1 MIGRIVH
8 GRYKLIDERGSG
20 SMAVVYVARDLQTN
34 RIYAVKVLNRKAAS
48 DAELLQRFWR
58 EFDLLKQLTGP
69 HVIRPIAWGEERDMH
84 YIVMD
89 YVDGH
94 TLKHIVETQGP
105 LPPLQAVD
113 IIEQSALGLEAAA
126 ERGIVHRDVKPQ
138 NIILTVEGTV
148 KLTDFGLARSHT
160 SPPITIS
167 NVFLGTP
174 YYVAPEQ
181 ADNGRSADTRSD
193 LYSLACVFF
202 ELVTGRV
209 PYEGDTAVDVVVQ
222 HLRNPVPSCCAVRP
236 ELPLAY
242 DAFFQRGM
250 AKQAPQR
257 FQSVREF
264 IAGLEQLRA
273 ATPEN
278 GMAPAPVSGPLPTV
292 LPRLVFLP
300 TGQSFMLLQP
310 EVVVGRSDPQ
320 KGIFPDV
327 DLAAVDNQHT
337 VSRRHACMY
346 IRDGRYFIEDLNAY
360 NKTRL
365 NGIALT
371 PNQEQELQEGD
382 IIRLGNVDLRFEVQS
397 R

>member
-1 MIGRIVH
+1 MIGRIIH

-20 SMAVVYVARDLQTN
+20 SMAVVYIARDMETN
-34 RIYAVKVLNRKAAS
+34 RIFAVKALNRKAAS

-69 HVIRPIAWGEERDMH
+69 YVIRPVAWGEERDIH

-94 TLKHIVETQGP
+94 NLKQLVEREGP
-105 LPPLQAVD
+105 LPALQAID
-113 IIEQSALGLEAAA
+113 ITKQAALGLESAA

-138 NIILTVEGTV
+138 NIILTVDGVV

-181 ADNGRSADTRSD
+181 ADNGRSADARSD
-193 LYSLACVFF
+193 LYSLGCVFF

-209 PYEGDTAVDVVVQ
+209 PFEGDTAVDVVVQ
-222 HLRNPVPSCCAVRP
+222 HLRSAIPSICALRP

-242 DAFFQRGM
+242 DAFIQRAL
-250 AKQAPQR
+250 AKQAQQR
-257 FQSVREF
+257 FQSAREF
-264 IAGLEQLRA
+264 IAGLEHLREV
-273 ATPEN
+273 TPESPTP
-278 GMAPAPVSGPLPTV
+278 APAAQPAQMI
-292 LPRLVFLP
+292 PRLVFLA
-300 TGQSFMLLQP
+300 TNQAFMLLGP
-310 EVVVGRSDPQ
+310 DLMIGRSDPQ
-320 KGIFPDV
+320 KEIFPDV
-327 DLAAVDNQHT
+327 DLAPIDTQHT
-337 VSRRHACMY
+337 VSRRHARLY
-346 IRDGRYFIEDLNAY
+346 VRDGRFFIQDQNAF

-365 NGIALT
+365 NGVALT
-371 PNQEQELQEGD
+371 PHQEYELQEGD
-382 IIRLGNVDLRFEVQS
+382 VIRLGNVDLRFEVQA

>member
-1 MIGRIVH
+1 MIGRIIH

-20 SMAVVYVARDLQTN
+20 SMAVVYIARDMETN
-34 RIYAVKVLNRKAAS
+34 RIFAVKALNRKAAS

-69 HVIRPIAWGEERDMH
+69 YVIRPVAWGEERDMH

-94 TLKHIVETQGP
+94 NLKQIVERNGP
-105 LPPLQAVD
+105 LPPLEAID
-113 IIEQSALGLEAAA
+113 ITKQVAMGLESAA

-138 NIILTVEGTV
+138 NIILTVDGVV

-193 LYSLACVFF
+193 LYSLGCVFF

-209 PYEGDTAVDVVVQ
+209 PFEGDTAVDVVVQ
-222 HLRNPVPSCCAVRP
+222 HLRSAIPSICTLRP

-242 DAFFQRGM
+242 DAFIQKAL

-257 FQSVREF
+257 FQSAREF
-264 IAGLEQLRA
+264 IAGLDTLRDL
-273 ATPEN
+273 TPESA
-278 GMAPAPVSGPLPTV
+278 APAAPPPPAQI
-292 LPRLVFLP
+292 LPRLVYLA
-300 TGQSFMLLQP
+300 TGQSFMLLGP
-310 EVVVGRSDPQ
+310 DLMIGRSDPQ
-320 KGIFPDV
+320 KEIYPDI
-327 DLAAVDNQHT
+327 DLAPIDTQHT
-337 VSRRHACMY
+337 VSRRHARLVS
-346 IRDGRYFIEDLNAY
+346 RDGRYFIEDQNAF

-365 NGIALT
+365 NGVALT
-371 PNQEQELQEGD
+371 PHQEREIQEGD
-382 IIRLGNVDLRFEVQS
+382 VIRLGNVDVRFEVQA

>member
-1 MIGRIVH
+1 MIGRIIH

-20 SMAVVYVARDLQTN
+20 SMAIVYIARDLETN
-34 RIYAVKVLNRKAAS
+34 RIFAVKALNRKAAN

-69 HVIRPIAWGEERDMH
+69 YVIRPVAWGEERDMH

-94 TLKHIVETQGP
+94 NLKQVVERNGP
-105 LPPLQAVD
+105 VPALQAID
-113 IIEQSALGLEAAA
+113 ITKQAALGLESAA

-138 NIILTVEGTV
+138 NIILTADGTV

-181 ADNGRSADTRSD
+181 ADNGRSADLRSD
-193 LYSLACVFF
+193 LYSLGCVFF

-209 PYEGDTAVDVVVQ
+209 PFEGDTAVDVVVQ
-222 HLRNPVPSCCAVRP
+222 HLRSSIPSIVGLRP

-242 DAFFQRGM
+242 DAFIQKAL
-250 AKQAPQR
+250 AKQAAQR
-257 FQSVREF
+257 FQSAREF
-264 IAGLEQLRA
+264 IAGLDQLREITPDGPAPAA
-273 ATPEN
+273 ATP
-278 GMAPAPVSGPLPTV
+278 APTQI
-292 LPRLVFLP
+292 LPRFVFLA
-300 TGQSFMLLQP
+300 TGQSFMILGNDLMI
-310 EVVVGRSDPQ
+310 GRSDPQ
-320 KGIFPDV
+320 KEIYPDI
-327 DLAAVDNQHT
+327 DLAPIDTQHT
-337 VSRRHACMY
+337 VSRRHARLVS
-346 IRDGRYFIEDLNAY
+346 RDGRYFIEDQNAF

-365 NGIALT
+365 NGVALS
-371 PNQEQELQEGD
+371 PHQECELQEGD
-382 IIRLGNVDLRFEVQS
+382 VIRLGNVDLRFEVQA

>member
-1 MIGRIVH
+1 MIGRVVH

-34 RIYAVKVLNRKAAS
+34 RIYAIKVLNRKAAS

-69 HVIRPIAWGEERDMH
+69 HVIRPVAWGEERDIH

-89 YVDGH
+89 YVDGQ
-94 TLKHIVETQGP
+94 TLKQLVEQGGP
-105 LPPLQAVD
+105 VPPRQAID
-113 IIEQSALGLEAAA
+113 MTEQAALGLENAA
-126 ERGIVHRDVKPQ
+126 ERGIIHRDIKPQ
-138 NIILTVEGTV
+138 NILLTVDGVV

-160 SPPITIS
+160 SPPITMS

-193 LYSLACVFF
+193 IYSLGCVFF

-209 PYEGDTAVDVVVQ
+209 PYEGETAVDVVVQ
-222 HLRNPVPSCCAVRP
+222 HLRSPIPSSISLRP

-242 DAFFQRGM
+242 DAFIQRAM
-250 AKQAPQR
+250 AKQPATR
-257 FQSVREF
+257 FQNVREF

-273 ATPEN
+273 ITPE
-278 GMAPAPVSGPLPTV
+278 GVTIAQEESPQVI
-292 LPRLVFLP
+292 PRLVHIASNQ
-300 TGQSFMLLQP
+300 TFMILKS
-310 EVVVGRSDPQ
+310 ESITGRSDPQ
-320 KGIFPDV
+320 KGIFPDI
-327 DLAAVDNQHT
+327 DLAVMDTQHT
-337 VSRRHACMY
+337 VSRRHARVL
-346 IRDGRYFIEDLNAY
+346 IRDNRYFIEDLEAF

-365 NGIALT
+365 NGVALA
-371 PNQEQELQEGD
+371 PFQEQELREGD
-382 IIRLGNVDLRFEVQS
+382 IIRLGNVEVRFEIQS
-397 R
+397 Q

>member
-1 MIGRIVH
+1 MIGRVIH

-69 HVIRPIAWGEERDMH
+69 HVIRPVAWGEERDVH

-89 YVDGH
+89 YVDGQ
-94 TLKHIVETQGP
+94 TLKYLVETNGAM
-105 LPPLQAVD
+105 PPLQAID
-113 IIEQSALGLEAAA
+113 ITEQSALGLEAAA

-138 NIILTVEGTV
+138 NIMMTVDGIV

-193 LYSLACVFF
+193 LYSLGCVFF

-222 HLRNPVPSCCAVRP
+222 HLRSPIPSINGLRS

-242 DAFFQRGM
+242 DAFMQRAM
-250 AKQAPQR
+250 AKQPAQR
-257 FQSVREF
+257 FQNVREF
-264 IAGLEQLRA
+264 AAGLEQLRA
-273 ATPEN
+273 VTPE
-278 GMAPAPVSGPLPTV
+278 GPAAHSTPVMHM
-292 LPRLVFLP
+292 LPRLVCIQS
-300 TGQSFMLLQP
+300 GQTFMLLQP
-310 EVVVGRSDPQ
+310 EMIMGRSDPQ
-320 KGIFPDV
+320 KGIHPDI
-327 DLAAVDNQHT
+327 DLAPLDNQHT
-337 VSRRHACMY
+337 VSRRHARMLS
-346 IRDGRYFIEDLNAY
+346 RDGRYFIEDLNAF

-365 NGIALT
+365 NGVALT
-371 PNQEQELQEGD
+371 PNQERELQEGD
-382 IIRLGNVDLRFEVQS
+382 VIRLGNVDLRFEVQS

>member
-20 SMAVVYVARDLQTN
+20 SMAVVYIARDMETN
-34 RIYAVKVLNRKAAS
+34 RIFAVKALNRKAAS

-69 HVIRPIAWGEERDMH
+69 YVIRPVAWGEERDIH

-94 TLKHIVETQGP
+94 NLKQLVEREGP
-105 LPPLQAVD
+105 LPALRAIDITRQA
-113 IIEQSALGLEAAA
+113 ALGLESAA

-138 NIILTVEGTV
+138 NIILTVEGVV

-181 ADNGRSADTRSD
+181 ADNGRSADARSD
-193 LYSLACVFF
+193 LYSLGCVFF

-209 PYEGDTAVDVVVQ
+209 PFEGDTAVDVVVQ
-222 HLRNPVPSCCAVRP
+222 HLRSAIPSICTLRP
-236 ELPLAY
+236 ELPMAY
-242 DAFFQRGM
+242 DAFIQRAL
-250 AKQAPQR
+250 AKQATQR
-257 FQSVREF
+257 FQSAREF
-264 IAGLEQLRA
+264 MAGLEQLREVTPEGDA
-273 ATPEN
+273 PATATP
-278 GMAPAPVSGPLPTV
+278 PPTQMI
-292 LPRLVFLP
+292 PRLVFLA
-300 TGQSFMLLQP
+300 TNQAFMLLGSDL
-310 EVVVGRSDPQ
+310 VIGRSDPQ
-320 KGIFPDV
+320 KEIYPDI
-327 DLAAVDNQHT
+327 DLAPIDTQHT
-337 VSRRHACMY
+337 VSRRHARLY
-346 IRDGRYFIEDLNAY
+346 ARDGRFFIEDQNAF

-365 NGIALT
+365 NGVALT
-371 PNQEQELQEGD
+371 PHQEYELQEGD
-382 IIRLGNVDLRFEVQS
+382 VIRLGNVDLRFEVQA

>member
-34 RIYAVKVLNRKAAS
+34 RIFAVKVLNRKAAS

-69 HVIRPIAWGEERDMH
+69 HVIRPVAWGEERDMH

-94 TLKHIVETQGP
+94 TLKHIVETEGP
-105 LPPLQAVD
+105 LPPLQAID
-113 IIEQSALGLEAAA
+113 MIEQSALGLESAA

-138 NIILTVEGTV
+138 NILMTIDGVV
-148 KLTDFGLARSHT
+148 KLTDFGLARSHS

-193 LYSLACVFF
+193 LYSLGCVFF

-222 HLRNPVPSCCAVRP
+222 HLRSPIPSCCSLRP
-236 ELPLAY
+236 DLPLAY
-242 DAFFQRGM
+242 EAFFQRAM
-250 AKQAPQR
+250 AKQASQR
-257 FQSVREF
+257 FQTVPDF
-264 IAGLEQLRA
+264 IAGLEELRTITPVGPVRGEEAVAQL
-273 ATPEN
+273 
-278 GMAPAPVSGPLPTV
+278 
-292 LPRLVFLP
+292 LPRLICMSS
-300 TGQSFMLLQP
+300 GQAFMLIKP
-310 EVVVGRSDPQ
+310 EMIIGRSDPQ
-320 KGIFPDV
+320 KGIFPDI
-327 DLAAVDNQHT
+327 DLASLDNQHT
-337 VSRRHACMY
+337 VSRRHA
-346 IRDGRYFIEDLNAY
+346 RVQNREGRYFVEDLNAF

-365 NGIALT
+365 NGTTLS
-371 PNQEQELQEGD
+371 PNDEREIQEGD
-382 IIRLGNVDLRFEVQS
+382 TIRLGNVDLRFEIQS

>member
-20 SMAVVYVARDLQTN
+20 SMAVVYIARDLETN
-34 RIYAVKVLNRKAAS
+34 RIYAVKALNRKAAS

-58 EFDLLKQLTGP
+58 EFDLLKQLSGP
-69 HVIRPIAWGEERDMH
+69 HVIRPVAWGEERDMH

-94 TLKHIVETQGP
+94 NLKQLVEQGGP
-105 LPPLQAVD
+105 LPPRQAID
-113 IIEQSALGLEAAA
+113 IVRQVALGLESAA
-126 ERGIVHRDVKPQ
+126 EKGIVHRDVKPQ
-138 NIILTVEGTV
+138 NIILTTDGEV

-193 LYSLACVFF
+193 LYSLGCVFF

-209 PYEGDTAVDVVVQ
+209 PFEGDTAVDVVVQ
-222 HLRNPVPSCCAVRP
+222 HLRSAIPSICALRP
-236 ELPLAY
+236 ELPMAY
-242 DAFFQRGM
+242 DAFIQRAM
-250 AKQAPQR
+250 AKQAGQR

-264 IAGLEQLRA
+264 MQGLDQLQEV
-273 ATPEN
+273 TPE
-278 GMAPAPVSGPLPTV
+278 GAAPITYTAPTQI
-292 LPRLVFLP
+292 LPRLVFLA
-300 TGQSFMLLQP
+300 TGQSFMFLGSDLII
-310 EVVVGRSDPQ
+310 GRSDPQ
-320 KGIFPDV
+320 KEIYPDI
-327 DLAAVDNQHT
+327 DLAPIDAQHT
-337 VSRRHACMY
+337 VSRRHARL
-346 IRDGRYFIEDLNAY
+346 ITRDGRYFIEDQNAF

-365 NGIALT
+365 NGVALA
-371 PNQEQELQEGD
+371 PHQEREIQEGD
-382 IIRLGNVDLRFEVQS
+382 VVRLGNVDLRFEVQTH
-397 R
+397 

>member
-1 MIGRIVH
+1 MIGRVVH
-8 GRYKLIDERGSG
+8 GRYKLIDERGNG
-20 SMAVVYVARDLQTN
+20 SMAVVYVARDMQTN

-69 HVIRPIAWGEERDMH
+69 HVIRPVAWGEERDAH

-94 TLKHIVETQGP
+94 TLKHLVETAGP
-105 LPPLQAVD
+105 FPPPQALD
-113 IIEQSALGLEAAA
+113 ITHQVALGLESAA

-138 NIILTVEGTV
+138 NILLTVDNVV

-193 LYSLACVFF
+193 LYSLGCVFF
-202 ELVTGRV
+202 ELITGRV

-222 HLRNPVPSCCAVRP
+222 HLRAPIPSACALRP
-236 ELPLAY
+236 ELPLDY
-242 DAFFQRGM
+242 DAFVQR
-250 AKQAPQR
+250 ALSKQPAQR
-257 FQSVREF
+257 FQSAREF
-264 IAGLEQLRA
+264 IAGLDRLREV
-273 ATPEN
+273 TP
-278 GMAPAPVSGPLPTV
+278 AGPSASASSSTQIM
-292 LPRLVFLP
+292 PRLASLP
-300 TGQSFMLLQP
+300 SGHTFMILKP
-310 EVVVGRSDPQ
+310 EMIIGRSDPQ
-320 KGIFPDV
+320 KGIFPDI
-327 DLAAVDNQHT
+327 DLAPLDTQHT
-337 VSRRHACMY
+337 VSRKHARLLA
-346 IRDGRYFIEDLNAY
+346 RDERYFVEDLNAF

-365 NGIALT
+365 NGVALT
-371 PNQEQELQEGD
+371 PNQEREIQEGD
-382 IIRLGNVDLRFEVQS
+382 IIRLGNVELRFEVQTH
-397 R
+397 

>member
-1 MIGRIVH
+1 MIGRIIH

-20 SMAVVYVARDLQTN
+20 SMAVVYIARDLETN
-34 RIYAVKVLNRKAAS
+34 RIYAVKALNRKAAA

-58 EFDLLKQLTGP
+58 EFDLLKQLDGP
-69 HVIRPIAWGEERDMH
+69 YIIRPVAWGEDRDVH

-94 TLKHIVETQGP
+94 NLKQLVERNGP
-105 LPPLQAVD
+105 FPPLQAIDLVR
-113 IIEQSALGLEAAA
+113 QVALGLEGAA

-138 NIILTVEGTV
+138 NIMLTSDGAV

-193 LYSLACVFF
+193 LYSLGCVFF

-209 PYEGDTAVDVVVQ
+209 PFEGDTAVDVVVQ
-222 HLRNPVPSCCAVRP
+222 HLRSAIPSACALRP
-236 ELPLAY
+236 ELPMAY
-242 DAFFQRGM
+242 DAFFQKAL
-250 AKQAPQR
+250 AKQAIQR

-264 IAGLEQLRA
+264 IQGLEQLRDV
-273 ATPEN
+273 TPE
-278 GMAPAPVSGPLPTV
+278 GVASMPVNTPTQL
-292 LPRLVFLP
+292 LPRLVFLA
-300 TGQSFMLLQP
+300 TGQAFMLLGSDLMI
-310 EVVVGRSDPQ
+310 GRSDPQ
-320 KGIFPDV
+320 KEIYPDI
-327 DLAAVDNQHT
+327 DLAPIDTQHT
-337 VSRRHACMY
+337 VSRRHARLVT
-346 IRDGRYFIEDLNAY
+346 RDGRYFIEDQNAF

-365 NGIALT
+365 NGVALT
-371 PNQEQELQEGD
+371 PHQEREIQEGD
-382 IIRLGNVDLRFEVQS
+382 VVRLGNVDLRFEVQAH
-397 R
+397 

>member
-1 MIGRIVH
+1 MIGRIIQ

-20 SMAVVYVARDLQTN
+20 SMAVVYIARDLDTN
-34 RIYAVKVLNRKAAS
+34 RIYAVKALNRKAAN

-69 HVIRPIAWGEERDMH
+69 HVIRPVAWGEDRDVH

-94 TLKHIVETQGP
+94 TLKHLVERNGPMPAREAIDVTTQ
-105 LPPLQAVD
+105 V
-113 IIEQSALGLEAAA
+113 ALGLESAA
-126 ERGIVHRDVKPQ
+126 EKGIVHRDVKPQ
-138 NIILTVEGTV
+138 NIILAVDGSV

-193 LYSLACVFF
+193 LYSLGCVFF

-209 PYEGDTAVDVVVQ
+209 PFEGDSAVDVVVQ
-222 HLRNPVPSCCAVRP
+222 HLRSAIPSICSLRP

-242 DAFFQRGM
+242 DAFIQKAL
-250 AKQAPQR
+250 AKQAGQR
-257 FQSVREF
+257 FQTVKDF
-264 IAGLEQLRA
+264 IAGLAQLREV
-273 ATPEN
+273 TPE
-278 GMAPAPVSGPLPTV
+278 GPAKAAAPPSQMV
-292 LPRLVFLP
+292 PRFVFLAS
-300 TGQSFMLLQP
+300 GQTFMVLGLDLII
-310 EVVVGRSDPQ
+310 GRSDPQ
-320 KGIFPDV
+320 REIYPDI
-327 DLAAVDNQHT
+327 DLAPIDTQHT
-337 VSRRHACMY
+337 VSRRHARL
-346 IRDGRYFIEDLNAY
+346 ISRDDRYFIEDQNAF

-365 NGIALT
+365 NGVSLT
-371 PNQEQELQEGD
+371 PFQERELLEGD
-382 IIRLGNVDLRFEVQS
+382 VLRLGNVDLRFEIQAQ
-397 R
+397 